1 MAVAS
6 AVSFIM
12 GDPDFFLYR
21 LIGCAVFTF
30 VVGYTLCKLTERK
43 RGELDFGSS
52 TRDGFVT
59 VALGWFTAVVFG
71 SLPFITCANLT
82 ICDAFFE
89 TASGLTTTGAS
100 VINPELITRDGS
112 PLGNILAYLP
122 RHDPANLPLPSGLLF
137 WRCLLN
143 WLGGV
148 GIVFFVLLVLPLLK
162 IGRGTQLYNA
172 EVPGLKTDG
181 GQLTPRLG
189 SSILYVTIVYV
200 FLTTMAGLLYYQ
212 FGMSLFDSVCHALS
226 TIATGGFSNKSASIG
241 YFKSP
246 AIQWSVIA
254 VMFVAA
260 CNFSLLLKFIFT
272 RKFPYFADEEFR
284 FFTSMVIIA
293 TLIITPLVYFSSPES
308 ISVTGDPAYETRT
321 VSNYIRTV
329 AFQVVSIASTTGFG
343 TSDYENWNCPIA
355 ILILFIMM
363 FPCGCGGSTAGGM
376 KCSRVLVVAKHL
388 IKEIKHCVYP
398 RTIPTVRICGERIDQ
413 ALVAKTLAF
422 VLCYLVIFAT
432 VALLLMFVEYRPNI
446 TSSPTKTTEQA
457 IVAQADTQ
465 DANANHSNSPM
476 DVKTAISASISAI
489 SNIGPGLGAI
499 SPSCDYHWM
508 RPISKI
514 ILAITMITGR
524 LELYTILVLFLPSFW
539 RK

>member
-388 IKEIKHCVYP
+388 INEIKHCVYP